1 MSMAGHDSYDIE
13 ITTRLRSVRSFC
25 DFLSSGGT
33 VGVASADGS
42 RYGDVTTDLLAR
54 TRKEADALDR
64 MRRQLFPDRADEE
77 VSPALYT
84 CGLTG
89 SRQSRK
95 AGRAQS

>member
-1 MSMAGHDSYDIE
+1 MSQDDNHYVE

-33 VGVASADGS
+33 VGVAAENGS
-42 RYGDVTTDLLAR
+42 RYGDVTSDLLTR
-54 TRKEADALDR
+54 KRKEAEALDR
-64 MRRQLFPDRADEE
+64 MRRQLFPDRADED

-84 CGLTG
+84 CDVTS
-89 SRQSRK
+89 SRRVRL

>member
-1 MSMAGHDSYDIE
+1 MARHDSYYIE

-54 TRKEADALDR
+54 TRKEAEALDR

-89 SRQSRK
+89 SRQLRK

>member
-1 MSMAGHDSYDIE
+1 MAGHDSYYIE

-33 VGVASADGS
+33 VGVAQSDGL

-54 TRKEADALDR
+54 TRKEAETLDR
-64 MRRQLFPDRADEE
+64 MRRQLFPERADED
-77 VSPALYT
+77 VSPSLYT
-84 CGLTG
+84 CELTG
-89 SRQSRK
+89 SKRLRR

>member
-1 MSMAGHDSYDIE
+1 MARHDSYYIE

-54 TRKEADALDR
+54 TRKEAEALDR
-64 MRRQLFPDRADEE
+64 IRRQLFPDRADEE

>member
-1 MSMAGHDSYDIE
+1 MAGHDSYYIE

-33 VGVASADGS
+33 VGVAPADGL

-54 TRKEADALDR
+54 TRKEAEALDR

-84 CGLTG
+84 CGFTG
-89 SRQSRK
+89 SRSSRK

>member
-1 MSMAGHDSYDIE
+1 MARHDSYYIE

-54 TRKEADALDR
+54 TRKEAEALDR

-89 SRQSRK
+89 SRHSRK

>member
-1 MSMAGHDSYDIE
+1 MAGHDSYYIE

>member
-1 MSMAGHDSYDIE
+1 MGGHDSYYIE

-54 TRKEADALDR
+54 TRKEAEALDR

-89 SRQSRK
+89 SRRSRK

>member
-1 MSMAGHDSYDIE
+1 MAGHDSYYIE

-95 AGRAQS
+95 ASRAQS